1 MRVLH
6 LYADPHLTHGA
17 AIFEYRIAQQLKDD
31 GIFFDYLFSKELLP
45 EDAARYAQNGSRVFE
60 LGVDEKL
67 NLIAHEI
74 KANIAYYKF
83 FKSHD
88 YKIVYADTENA
99 LRAVHLLMARLAG
112 VPVRVLHSHNTQL
125 QTQSRASHLI
135 ARVLR
140 HIFRFSATHYFACSD
155 LAAQWLFPPFI
166 CRKKNYKVLQNGVNL
181 SQFRYDED
189 VRKRIRN
196 DLGIEDNFTLGSIG
210 RFVPQKNQKFLID
223 VFAELRKIHASAAL
237 ILIGDGPLRNELME
251 RARQKGVLEH
261 IRFISNVANVS
272 DYLCAMDVFAL
283 TSIFEGLGI
292 VNIEAQ
298 ATGLSCLM
306 SDAVPQEAAVTNL
319 SAFMPLDAG
328 PKVWAERL
336 LEMYAENQNLDRRNT
351 HDQIIRAGYSIDH
364 TTAQLREFYLKNGG
378 SECS

>member
-17 AIFEYRIAQQLKDD
+17 AIFEYRIAEQLRDD

-45 EDAARYAQNGSRVFE
+45 EDAARYAQNGSCVFG

-125 QTQSRASHLI
+125 QTRSRASHLI

-140 HIFRFSATHYFACSD
+140 HLFRFSATHYFACSD
-155 LAAQWLFPPFI
+155 LAAQWLFPPSV
-166 CRKKNYKVLQNGVNL
+166 CRKKNYKVLQNGVDLN
-181 SQFRYDED
+181 QFRFN
-189 VRKRIRN
+189 RQIRN
-196 DLGIEDNFTLGSIG
+196 DLRAKLGIQENQLLLGHVG
-210 RFVPQKNQKFLID
+210 RFMPQKNHGFLLD
-223 VFAELRKIHASAAL
+223 VFAGVAEKRPDARL
-237 ILIGDGPLRNELME
+237 ILIGDGANRAEAERRAAELGITD
-251 RARQKGVLEH
+251 KVL
-261 IRFISNVANVS
+261 FIGSVQNVS
-272 DYLCAMDVFAL
+272 DYLQAMDMFIMPSL
-283 TSIFEGLGI
+283 FEGLPVTG
-292 VNIEAQ
+292 IEAQ
-298 ATGLSCLM
+298 AASLPCIF
-306 SDAVPQEAAVTNL
+306 SDAITRELAITDL
-319 SAFMPLDAG
+319 
-328 PKVWAERL
+328 AEYLPIDSIEPWVKRICRGDVAL
-336 LEMYAENQNLDRRNT
+336 PRRNVEA
-351 HDQIIRAGYSIDH
+351 QIIRAGYSIDH
-364 TTAQLREFYLKNGG
+364 TAAQLREFYFQHNEEAKK
-378 SECS
+378 